1 MMPGDNGEGDTVADA
16 PETPAAAAGAAAG
29 EPPPT
34 TEEQEQ
40 AVHAAYNEPL
50 QRRAY
55 TFQMF
60 VRYVRDLLDLL
71 LCADTLRERV

>member
-40 AVHAAYNEPL
+40 AVHAAY
-50 QRRAY
+50 
-55 TFQMF
+55 
-60 VRYVRDLLDLL
+60 
-71 LCADTLRERV
+71 DTHAIAHKIRPGKTVNAT